1 MPRKC
6 KNVLDTA
13 IAREQSTSV
22 PELPDNQYVLE
33 MSSSTQY
40 QDACRDRHLEQIFNL
55 CIEQGVLPSGRFYAI
70 LQNCS
75 STPNSKNTKLEAL
88 IEEFKMDSRADA
100 LLLAQKNDEIN
111 QLKIKLK
118 N

>member
-40 QDACRDRHLEQIFNL
+40 QDACRDRHLEQI
-55 CIEQGVLPSGRFYAI
+55 
-70 LQNCS
+70 
-75 STPNSKNTKLEAL
+75 NSK
-88 IEEFKMDSRADA
+88 
-100 LLLAQKNDEIN
+100 
-111 QLKIKLK
+111 
-118 N
+118 